1 MKKGMKRFLG
11 IVLAMVMM
19 LSMSISVF
27 AADNDISVT
36 VTLNAVADGTHPAL
50 NGSATVKVAHGT
62 NVELI
67 VKEALPKMNL
77 DITKGFWKVVPD
89 WQNPD
94 IKYNAIDGLYIGGT
108 AETNLF
114 YQGKAYESDAAYYG
128 VGWTYSG
135 FDGNTP
141 LNENNY
147 MSQNTISQDRSSV
160 VLSYA
165 SYYYPKTTSK

>member
-1 MKKGMKRFLG
+1 MYKR
-11 IVLAMVMM
+11 
-19 LSMSISVF
+19 
-27 AADNDISVT
+27 
-36 VTLNAVADGTHPAL
+36 
-50 NGSATVKVAHGT
+50 
-62 NVELI
+62 
-67 VKEALPKMNL
+67 
-77 DITKGFWKVVPD
+77 
-89 WQNPD
+89 Q

-165 SYYYPKTTSK
+165 SYYYPKTCLLYTSRCLENTRQRKFLFPEAATSEAGPLTSI

>member
-1 MKKGMKRFLG
+1 MPSDTVNNLF
-11 IVLAMVMM
+11 ATC
-19 LSMSISVF
+19 VF

-50 NGSATVKVAHGT
+50 NGSATVKVAPGT

>member
-1 MKKGMKRFLG
+1 
-11 IVLAMVMM
+11 
-19 LSMSISVF
+19 
-27 AADNDISVT
+27 
-36 VTLNAVADGTHPAL
+36 
-50 NGSATVKVAHGT
+50 
-62 NVELI
+62 
-67 VKEALPKMNL
+67 MNL